1 MTKRIEYID
10 NIKGF
15 TILLVVMGHVIA
27 NWFSSYSVVLKDDT
41 DNQLMVWKLIYSF
54 HMPLFMFCSG
64 LFQPILTRE
73 STFKDILHIIAKR
86 FKVLIIPYFISGG
99 LLWLVTGRPSFYW
112 YLLVLFEFT
121 VLTLFVSWI
130 ANKFSRK
137 TNIIE
142 GLLIVGLVIVIHI
155 INTCFHKY
163 ERLPLLD
170 IGHLNW
176 FFYFILGYVM
186 AKYKLLDV
194 IFKNWLYSL
203 SIVVFVSLFVVFDIY
218 GYKLPHGGLVIN
230 KLLPL
235 SAIYAVFYFF
245 KNFLDDSN
253 IIYRFVNQ
261 LGKFSL
267 EIYILHFF
275 FLIKIPVLG
284 ETIHHWVLNGGGG
297 KLVFV
302 SGISLSLIMA
312 LLNLFFCYIVIKILS
327 KSQILYSLLLGR
339 QRKNYENCTVKSA
352 D

>member
-1 MTKRIEYID
+1 
-10 NIKGF
+10 
-15 TILLVVMGHVIA
+15 
-27 NWFSSYSVVLKDDT
+27 
-41 DNQLMVWKLIYSF
+41 
-54 HMPLFMFCSG
+54 
-64 LFQPILTRE
+64 
-73 STFKDILHIIAKR
+73 
-86 FKVLIIPYFISGG
+86 
-99 LLWLVTGRPSFYW
+99 
-112 YLLVLFEFT
+112 
-121 VLTLFVSWI
+121 
-130 ANKFSRK
+130 
-137 TNIIE
+137 
-142 GLLIVGLVIVIHI
+142 
-155 INTCFHKY
+155 
-163 ERLPLLD
+163 
-170 IGHLNW
+170 
-176 FFYFILGYVM
+176 
-186 AKYKLLDV
+186 
-194 IFKNWLYSL
+194 
-203 SIVVFVSLFVVFDIY
+203 
-218 GYKLPHGGLVIN
+218 
-230 KLLPL
+230 LLPL